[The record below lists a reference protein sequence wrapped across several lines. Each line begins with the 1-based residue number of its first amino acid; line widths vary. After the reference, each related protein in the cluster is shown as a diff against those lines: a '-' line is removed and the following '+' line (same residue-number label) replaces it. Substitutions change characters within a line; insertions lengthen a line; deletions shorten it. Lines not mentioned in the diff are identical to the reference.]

1 MFRSGHT
8 HLAAAHWLG
17 SAAATHFRS
26 VAAATA
32 ATMFLGGRR
41 APTVSMAAATSVGA
55 GCGRSSDCQRG
66 NSRGQNEPGHDENS
80 LRFTVSTKMWE
91 TAFLRP
97 SSLHPRRAAL

>member
-1 MFRSGHT
+1 MFLSGHT

-17 SAAATHFRS
+17 SAAAAHFRS
-26 VAAATA
+26 VAATA
-32 ATMFLGGRR
+32 MFLGGRR
-41 APTVSMAAATSVGA
+41 APAVSMAAATSVGA